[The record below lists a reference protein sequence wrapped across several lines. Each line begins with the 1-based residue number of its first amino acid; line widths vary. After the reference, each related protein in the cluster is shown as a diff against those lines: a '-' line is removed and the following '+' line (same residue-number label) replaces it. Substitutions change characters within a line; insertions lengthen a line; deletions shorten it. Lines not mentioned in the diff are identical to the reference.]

1 MRRAAGA
8 LARCARESAA
18 LRSARVVGTSARSDA
33 AAAAAPAAS
42 AAATKPP
49 NMQEFK
55 IYRWNPDAPGE
66 KPYLK
71 SYKAR
76 RRPASRA
83 AHTPRPPPRGM
94 ATQLARREISWHA
107 AVSRRRSGVPRP

>member
-49 NMQEFK
+49 NVQEFK

-66 KPYLK
+66 KPYLR

-76 RRPASRA
+76 RRATHSAARA
-83 AHTPRPPPRGM
+83 PRPPTGARQS
-94 ATQLARREISWHA
+94 QLARRELAWHA
-107 AVSRRRSGVPRP
+107 AASPRRSGVSRP